1 LFDTVRQEP
10 VERRWLT
17 GYCRLAATLGSESSG
32 AHMGAVDFQSSIVR
46 QGYFPLHFAAA
57 GEELAEI
64 KRPPSIDDLIARVRA
79 NEDNIFSHA
88 REREIDPLTL
98 RSQLLLNLPRLV
110 TADNFPD
117 ECDIQREILV
127 ASNLLEERQRPYAD
141 WLKPPEKPIAL
152 GDLEFI
158 SLDEDTAKIYHERF
172 HYIGSYRPGRH
183 FAFQDRN
190 SGRIVCIG
198 STACFDLRHAEEK
211 IAPDVDPKSAFML
224 SRFFAFRWAPDRTF
238 SHFHGKLR
246 LKLIK
251 EFDTKLMFSFVNPNL
266 GFDGRSYKSANWM
279 LFAREAA
286 TRYMYLDGHYRT
298 MRFFVNNYGTSD
310 TDQLRKKLGLS
321 FQVSTVNFHPM
332 WLLAIPLQRRA
343 RRAIPTKPYLFERP
357 VL

>member
-1 LFDTVRQEP
+1 MDAI
-10 VERRWLT
+10 VERQPQAAPIFPRLT
-17 GYCRLAATLGSESSG
+17 
-32 AHMGAVDFQSSIVR
+32 
-46 QGYFPLHFAAA
+46 
-57 GEELAEI
+57 GEELAET
-64 KRPPSIDDLIARVRA
+64 KRPSCTDVDDLKALVRA
-79 NEDNIFSHA
+79 NEDSIFSHA

-98 RSQLLLNLPRLV
+98 RSQLLLHLPQFV
-110 TADNFPD
+110 TGASLLGDD
-117 ECDIQREILV
+117 AIQREIRV
-127 ASNLLEERQRPYAD
+127 VSDCIEDIQCPYAR

-190 SGRIVCIG
+190 SGRIACIG
-198 STACFDLRHAEEK
+198 SIACFDLKHAEKK
-211 IAPDVDPKSAFML
+211 IELDVDPRSVFML
-224 SRFFAFRWAPDRTF
+224 SRFFKFRWAPEKTF

-246 LKLIK
+246 TKLIA

-266 GFDGRSYKSANWM
+266 GFNTSSYKSANWT

-286 TRYMYLDGHYRT
+286 TRYMYLDGRYRT

-310 TDQLRKKLGLS
+310 ADQLRKTLGRS
-321 FQVSTVNFHPM
+321 FEVSTMELDPM
-332 WLLAIPLQRRA
+332 LLLAIPLQRRA
-343 RRAIPTKPYLFERP
+343 RKAIPAKPFLLERP